1 MKIMKKN
8 MIHKMMTAV
17 MLLAVVVL
25 VSACNSNADNALWW
39 SDIYSISG
47 PGVTTHAVTLEI
59 GQTLQL
65 SATPD
70 TKGLDWFSNNEKVAT
85 VSEDGLVTAIALGQA
100 YITVYPKEF
109 ESSANGNYI
118 VVTVVDKSVGFVD
131 DSIDQSEAE

>member
-25 VSACNSNADNALWW
+25 VSSCESNADNALWW

-47 PGVTTHAVTLEI
+47 PGVTNHAVTLEI

-70 TKGLDWFSNNEKVAT
+70 TKGLEWFTNNESVAV
-85 VSEDGLVTAIALGQA
+85 VSENGLVTAIGVGQA

-109 ESSANGNYI
+109 ESSANGNYV
-118 VVTVVDKSVGFVD
+118 VVTVINKSDGFVD